1 MSASLRGTAASFL
14 AVATSVVAWNWVGE
28 VSVFAESAATP
39 VTAATTRTSSPTRKE
54 TPLRLIDVD
63 GKPFDLRQ
71 SSKGPVR
78 VVLFT
83 RSDCPI
89 SNRYAPEV
97 RSLCEKFNGKGVD
110 FYLVYVDPDEKPESI
125 RQHIR
130 DFKYP
135 CAGIRDPEHTLVAKT
150 GATVTPEAVVFNR
163 DWKVTYRGRVN
174 DLYVDLGTARPAATK
189 HDLQDAIVAT
199 LAGLPVAEPVTKA
212 IGCYIGDLKAK

>member
-1 MSASLRGTAASFL
+1 MTLSLRGTAAYLITL
-14 AVATSVVAWNWVGE
+14 AILGVVAVWIGE
-28 VSVFAESAATP
+28 SGALAESAGVP
-39 VTAATTRTSSPTRKE
+39 VTANNKSTSNTARKE
-54 TPLRLIDVD
+54 VSLRLLDID

-71 SSKGPVR
+71 ASKGPVR
-78 VVLFT
+78 VVVFT

-97 RSLCEKFNGKGVD
+97 RSLCEKFQNKGVD
-110 FYLVYVDPDEKPESI
+110 FYLVYVDPEEKPESI

-135 CAGIRDPEHTLVAKT
+135 CTGIRDPEHTLVAKT

-163 DWKVTYRGRVN
+163 DWKLVYRGRVN

-189 HDLQDAIVAT
+189 HDLEDAIVAT
-199 LAGLPVAEPVTKA
+199 LAGVPVAEPVTKA
-212 IGCYIGDLKAK
+212 VGCYIGDLKAK

>member
-1 MSASLRGTAASFL
+1 MSLSRENCVLMV
-14 AVATSVVAWNWVGE
+14 AVATCLSTFCFVQGRRAL
-28 VSVFAESAATP
+28 AESAA
-39 VTAATTRTSSPTRKE
+39 AATSANTNGSTAGARKDI
-54 TPLRLIDVD
+54 PLTLIDID
-63 GKPFDLRQ
+63 GKPFDLRR
-71 SSKGPVR
+71 SSKGPVH
-78 VVLFT
+78 VFLFT

-97 RSLCEKFNGKGVD
+97 RSLCEKYRDKGVD
-110 FYLVYVDPDEKPESI
+110 FYLVYVDPEEKPEAI

-135 CAGIRDPEHTLVAKT
+135 CTGIRDPEHTLVAKT

-163 DWKVTYRGRVN
+163 DWKLAYRGRVN

-189 HDLQDAIVAT
+189 HDLEDAIVAT
-199 LAGLPVAEPVTKA
+199 LAGLPVAQPVTKA